1 MSNTETMAMISKAA
15 KMIADVSKEIDMPVE
30 DILPMVK
37 ALALKNKQENKIGFQ
52 NSKTINDE
60 QN

>member
-1 MSNTETMAMISKAA
+1 MTNIETMAMISKAA
-15 KMIADVSKEIDMPVE
+15 KMIAEVSKEIDLPVE

-37 ALALKNKQENKIGFQ
+37 ALAQKNKEEIKIGFKN
-52 NSKTINDE
+52 NSKNE